1 MLYTNNGGD
10 MLIYVDLLFILNVW
24 IDFILLQSVNIILK
38 YDTNY
43 KRIIISSL
51 VGGLST
57 FILFINNKPLSISLK
72 IIICII
78 MMLVAFK
85 YKGIKTLFEETLYFY
100 LSSIILAGTF
110 YLIKGNSYDTK
121 INFFLLSFLTPIIMI
136 VYKKQVRK
144 LDTYYKERYD
154 VKLYYKNK
162 IYNFNGYLDTGN
174 NLYDPYKRRPIV
186 LLYTNKIKFNYENG
200 LLIPMETANNESL
213 LKCIK
218 VDMLEIDGK
227 IIKNVLIGLSSKRFK
242 IQDID
247 MILHKDIIK

>member
-1 MLYTNNGGD
+1 M
-10 MLIYVDLLFILNVW
+10 
-24 IDFILLQSVNIILK
+24 II
-38 YDTNY
+38 
-43 KRIIISSL
+43 
-51 VGGLST
+51 
-57 FILFINNKPLSISLK
+57 
-72 IIICII
+72 
-78 MMLVAFK
+78 
-85 YKGIKTLFEETLYFY
+85 
-100 LSSIILAGTF
+100 
-110 YLIKGNSYDTK
+110 
-121 INFFLLSFLTPIIMI
+121 
-136 VYKKQVRK
+136 YKKQVRK